1 MFDTAERRGSL
12 RVGNLFGIPFF
23 IDASWFFILA
33 LVTWSYGSQLAAEYP
48 SWSPLSPWI
57 LGFLAGLGLF
67 SSVLIHELGHSFVA
81 MAQGISVRS
90 ISLFLFGGMARIERE
105 SRTPWGALA
114 IAVAGP
120 LVSLSLFGL
129 FWGIENWLPL
139 NEGLR
144 ALVGL
149 LASVNLAL
157 AVFNM
162 LPGLPLDG
170 GNVVKSLI
178 WAITGNQYKGVRVA
192 SWSGMAVAA
201 LMIATGLLYIG
212 GFNGLW
218 FAVVGWFVFSNA
230 RSYGKYAKVQEQLSA
245 FTAEQAAVRTEMTVM
260 AETSLRSFA
269 DFYVLASPQET
280 FLVTD
285 YLGRLVGR
293 IDRRSLAR
301 FAPEE
306 WSLIPVSA
314 VMQSISVEETL
325 SPNQP
330 LTEVI
335 ERLQQQRLVRMP
347 VLQSDG
353 RLVGQVQLE
362 DIQKRFLGSGFKFA

>member
-1 MFDTAERRGSL
+1 MFETADRRGSF

-48 SWSPLSPWI
+48 NWSPLSPWI
-57 LGFLAGLGLF
+57 LGFMAGLGLF

-90 ISLFLFGGMARIERE
+90 ISLFLFGGVARIERE
-105 SRTPWGALA
+105 STTPWGALA

-120 LVSLSLFGL
+120 LVSLTLFGF
-129 FWGIENWLPL
+129 FWGVEQWLPL
-139 NEGLR
+139 NEGVR

-149 LASVNLAL
+149 LTSVNLAL

-178 WAITGNQYKGVRVA
+178 WALTGNQYKGVRFA
-192 SWSGMAVAA
+192 SGLGMAVAA
-201 LMIATGLLYIG
+201 LMIAAGLLYIG
-212 GFNGLW
+212 GFNGIW
-218 FAVVGWFVFSNA
+218 FAVVGWFIFSNA
-230 RSYGKYAKVQEQLSA
+230 QKYGKYAKFQERLSGL
-245 FTAEQAAVRTEMTVM
+245 TAEQAAVSTELTVT

-269 DFYVLASPQET
+269 DFYVLVSPQET

-285 YLGRLVGR
+285 FVGRLVGR
-293 IDRRSLAR
+293 IDRRSLTR
-301 FAPEE
+301 FAPAD
-306 WSLIPVSA
+306 WTSMTVSA
-314 VMQSISVEETL
+314 AMESIRAEEIL
-325 SPNQP
+325 SPHQP

-335 ERLQQQRLVRMP
+335 ERLQQQRLLRMP

-353 RLVGQVQLE
+353 RLVGQVRLE
-362 DIQKRFLGSGFKFA
+362 DIQRQFLGKGWKFA